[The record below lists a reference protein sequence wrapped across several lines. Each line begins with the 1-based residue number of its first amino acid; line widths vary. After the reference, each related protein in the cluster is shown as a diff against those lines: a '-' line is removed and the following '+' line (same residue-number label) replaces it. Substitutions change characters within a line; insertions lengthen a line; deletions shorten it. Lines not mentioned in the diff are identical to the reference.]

1 MTLQQLEYILAVNQF
16 RHFAKAAEYCRV
28 TQPTLSA
35 MIQKLEEELDT
46 RIFDRSQQPV
56 CPTPVGIHI
65 IEQAQNILVQ
75 ANRIKNIIEEE
86 KHSLTG
92 TFKLGILPTVA
103 PYLLPRF
110 FPQLMKKYPD
120 LDIRVV
126 EMKTNDIKK
135 ALQTGEID
143 AGIVASLAG
152 MEELQQTPLFYEQ
165 FFAYVS
171 REDALF
177 NNEVIRTSDLNGEQ
191 LWLLDEGHCFRDQ
204 LVRFCQMKSARASQ
218 LAYHLGSMETFMRMV
233 ESGKGVTFI
242 PELAVLQLGDAQKEL
257 VRSFAI
263 PCPTRQVVLL
273 TNKNFI
279 RHTLLEVLVKEI
291 KLSVPKEML
300 SLKATQESYRFHLSL
315 HKIFQS
321 DFLFYRGKMLYF
333 CKQKKRRSVAPQHH
347 QANWLLHSVC
357 TIFALVKQKTK
368 PIKREKLWNRSS
380 THNSLNSR
388 FRLSKTEVS
397 KQYPTKT

>member
-165 FFAYVS
+165 FFVYVS
-171 REDALF
+171 RKDILF
-177 NNEVIRTSDLNGEQ
+177 NSEVIRTSDLNGEQ

-204 LVRFCQMKSARASQ
+204 LMRFCQMKSARASQ

-242 PELAVLQLGDAQKEL
+242 PELAVLQLGDIQKEL
-257 VRSFAI
+257 VRPFAI
-263 PCPTRQVVLL
+263 PCPTRQIVML

-279 RHTLLEVLVKEI
+279 RHTLLEALTKEI
-291 KLSVPKEML
+291 KSSIPKEML
-300 SLKATQESYRFHLSL
+300 SLKATQA
-315 HKIFQS
+315 I
-321 DFLFYRGKMLYF
+321 
-333 CKQKKRRSVAPQHH
+333 V
-347 QANWLLHSVC
+347 
-357 TIFALVKQKTK
+357 
-368 PIKREKLWNRSS
+368 
-380 THNSLNSR
+380 
-388 FRLSKTEVS
+388 
-397 KQYPTKT
+397 

>member
-110 FPQLMKKYPD
+110 FPQLMKKYPN

-165 FFAYVS
+165 FFAYMS

-300 SLKATQESYRFHLSL
+300 SLKATQA
-315 HKIFQS
+315 
-321 DFLFYRGKMLYF
+321 
-333 CKQKKRRSVAPQHH
+333 V
-347 QANWLLHSVC
+347 V
-357 TIFALVKQKTK
+357 
-368 PIKREKLWNRSS
+368 
-380 THNSLNSR
+380 
-388 FRLSKTEVS
+388 
-397 KQYPTKT
+397 

>member
-16 RHFAKAAEYCRV
+16 RHFSKAAEYCRV

-204 LVRFCQMKSARASQ
+204 LVRFCQMTSARASQ

-300 SLKATQESYRFHLSL
+300 SLKATQA
-315 HKIFQS
+315 
-321 DFLFYRGKMLYF
+321 
-333 CKQKKRRSVAPQHH
+333 V
-347 QANWLLHSVC
+347 V
-357 TIFALVKQKTK
+357 
-368 PIKREKLWNRSS
+368 
-380 THNSLNSR
+380 
-388 FRLSKTEVS
+388 
-397 KQYPTKT
+397 

>member
-135 ALQTGEID
+135 ALQAGEID

-242 PELAVLQLGDAQKEL
+242 PELAVLQLGDTQKEL

-279 RHTLLEVLVKEI
+279 RYTLLEALTKEI
-291 KLSVPKEML
+291 TLSVPKEML
-300 SLKATQESYRFHLSL
+300 SLKATQ
-315 HKIFQS
+315 I
-321 DFLFYRGKMLYF
+321 M
-333 CKQKKRRSVAPQHH
+333 V
-347 QANWLLHSVC
+347 
-357 TIFALVKQKTK
+357 
-368 PIKREKLWNRSS
+368 
-380 THNSLNSR
+380 
-388 FRLSKTEVS
+388 
-397 KQYPTKT
+397 

>member
-92 TFKLGILPTVA
+92 TFKLGILPTEA

-300 SLKATQESYRFHLSL
+300 SLKATQA
-315 HKIFQS
+315 
-321 DFLFYRGKMLYF
+321 
-333 CKQKKRRSVAPQHH
+333 V
-347 QANWLLHSVC
+347 V
-357 TIFALVKQKTK
+357 
-368 PIKREKLWNRSS
+368 
-380 THNSLNSR
+380 
-388 FRLSKTEVS
+388 
-397 KQYPTKT
+397 

>member
-263 PCPTRQVVLL
+263 PCPTHQVVLL

-300 SLKATQESYRFHLSL
+300 SLKATQA
-315 HKIFQS
+315 
-321 DFLFYRGKMLYF
+321 
-333 CKQKKRRSVAPQHH
+333 V
-347 QANWLLHSVC
+347 V
-357 TIFALVKQKTK
+357 
-368 PIKREKLWNRSS
+368 
-380 THNSLNSR
+380 
-388 FRLSKTEVS
+388 
-397 KQYPTKT
+397 

>member
-92 TFKLGILPTVA
+92 IFKLGILPTVA

-242 PELAVLQLGDAQKEL
+242 PELGDAQKEL

-300 SLKATQESYRFHLSL
+300 SLKATQA
-315 HKIFQS
+315 
-321 DFLFYRGKMLYF
+321 
-333 CKQKKRRSVAPQHH
+333 V
-347 QANWLLHSVC
+347 V
-357 TIFALVKQKTK
+357 
-368 PIKREKLWNRSS
+368 
-380 THNSLNSR
+380 
-388 FRLSKTEVS
+388 
-397 KQYPTKT
+397 

>member
-110 FPQLMKKYPD
+110 FPQLMKKYPN

-233 ESGKGVTFI
+233 ESGKGVTFL
-242 PELAVLQLGDAQKEL
+242 PELAVLQLGDAQKAL

-300 SLKATQESYRFHLSL
+300 SLKATQA
-315 HKIFQS
+315 
-321 DFLFYRGKMLYF
+321 
-333 CKQKKRRSVAPQHH
+333 V
-347 QANWLLHSVC
+347 V
-357 TIFALVKQKTK
+357 
-368 PIKREKLWNRSS
+368 
-380 THNSLNSR
+380 
-388 FRLSKTEVS
+388 
-397 KQYPTKT
+397 

>member
-56 CPTPVGIHI
+56 CPTPVGILI
-65 IEQAQNILVQ
+65 IEQAQKILVQ

-120 LDIRVV
+120 LDIRVI

-165 FFAYVS
+165 FFVYVS
-171 REDALF
+171 RKDILF
-177 NNEVIRTSDLNGEQ
+177 NSEVIRTSDLNGEQ

-204 LVRFCQMKSARASQ
+204 LMRFCQMKSARASQ

-242 PELAVLQLGDAQKEL
+242 PELAVLQLGDIQKEL
-257 VRSFAI
+257 VRPFAI
-263 PCPTRQVVLL
+263 PCPTRQIVML

-279 RHTLLEVLVKEI
+279 RHTLLEALTKEI
-291 KLSVPKEML
+291 KSSIPKEML
-300 SLKATQESYRFHLSL
+300 SLKATQAIVYLSV
-315 HKIFQS
+315 HKTFQS
-321 DFLFYRGKMLYF
+321 DFLFYREKMLYF
-333 CKQKKRRSVAPQHH
+333 C
-347 QANWLLHSVC
+347 N
-357 TIFALVKQKTK
+357 
-368 PIKREKLWNRSS
+368 EKNKE
-380 THNSLNSR
+380 LN
-388 FRLSKTEVS
+388 L
-397 KQYPTKT
+397 

>member
-65 IEQAQNILVQ
+65 IEQAQNILAQ

-92 TFKLGILPTVA
+92 TFKLGIIPTVA

-165 FFAYVS
+165 CFAYVS

-300 SLKATQESYRFHLSL
+300 SLKATQA
-315 HKIFQS
+315 
-321 DFLFYRGKMLYF
+321 
-333 CKQKKRRSVAPQHH
+333 V
-347 QANWLLHSVC
+347 V
-357 TIFALVKQKTK
+357 
-368 PIKREKLWNRSS
+368 
-380 THNSLNSR
+380 
-388 FRLSKTEVS
+388 
-397 KQYPTKT
+397 

>member
-204 LVRFCQMKSARASQ
+204 LVRFCQMKSAHASQ

-300 SLKATQESYRFHLSL
+300 SLKATQA
-315 HKIFQS
+315 
-321 DFLFYRGKMLYF
+321 
-333 CKQKKRRSVAPQHH
+333 V
-347 QANWLLHSVC
+347 V
-357 TIFALVKQKTK
+357 
-368 PIKREKLWNRSS
+368 
-380 THNSLNSR
+380 
-388 FRLSKTEVS
+388 
-397 KQYPTKT
+397 

>member
-1 MTLQQLEYILAVNQF
+1 MTLQQLEYTLAVNQF

-300 SLKATQESYRFHLSL
+300 SLKATQA
-315 HKIFQS
+315 
-321 DFLFYRGKMLYF
+321 
-333 CKQKKRRSVAPQHH
+333 V
-347 QANWLLHSVC
+347 V
-357 TIFALVKQKTK
+357 
-368 PIKREKLWNRSS
+368 
-380 THNSLNSR
+380 
-388 FRLSKTEVS
+388 
-397 KQYPTKT
+397 

>member
-110 FPQLMKKYPD
+110 FPQLMKKHPD

-300 SLKATQESYRFHLSL
+300 SLKATQA
-315 HKIFQS
+315 
-321 DFLFYRGKMLYF
+321 
-333 CKQKKRRSVAPQHH
+333 V
-347 QANWLLHSVC
+347 V
-357 TIFALVKQKTK
+357 
-368 PIKREKLWNRSS
+368 
-380 THNSLNSR
+380 
-388 FRLSKTEVS
+388 
-397 KQYPTKT
+397 

>member
-16 RHFAKAAEYCRV
+16 RHFAKAAEHCRV

-35 MIQKLEEELDT
+35 MIQKLEDELDT
-46 RIFDRSQQPV
+46 KIFDRNQQPI
-56 CPTPVGIHI
+56 CPTPVGQLV
-65 IEQAQNILVQ
+65 IEQARIVLEQ
-75 ANRIKNIIEEE
+75 AGHIKDIIEEE
-86 KHSLTG
+86 KHSLSG
-92 TFKLGILPTVA
+92 VFKLGILPTIA

-110 FPQLMKKYPD
+110 FPQLMKKYPK
-120 LDIRVV
+120 LDIRVT
-126 EMKTNDIKK
+126 EMKTKDIKQ
-135 ALQTGEID
+135 ALQSGEID
-143 AGIVASLAG
+143 AGVVASLAG
-152 MEELQQTPLFYEQ
+152 MEEFRQTSLFYEQ
-165 FFAYVS
+165 FFAYVA
-171 REDALF
+171 REDALY
-177 NNEVIRTSDLNGEQ
+177 NNKVIRTSDLNGEQ

-300 SLKATQESYRFHLSL
+300 SLKATQA
-315 HKIFQS
+315 
-321 DFLFYRGKMLYF
+321 
-333 CKQKKRRSVAPQHH
+333 V
-347 QANWLLHSVC
+347 V
-357 TIFALVKQKTK
+357 
-368 PIKREKLWNRSS
+368 
-380 THNSLNSR
+380 
-388 FRLSKTEVS
+388 
-397 KQYPTKT
+397 

>member
-233 ESGKGVTFI
+233 ESGKGVTFF
-242 PELAVLQLGDAQKEL
+242 PDLAVLQLGDAQKEL

-300 SLKATQESYRFHLSL
+300 SLKATQA
-315 HKIFQS
+315 
-321 DFLFYRGKMLYF
+321 
-333 CKQKKRRSVAPQHH
+333 V
-347 QANWLLHSVC
+347 V
-357 TIFALVKQKTK
+357 
-368 PIKREKLWNRSS
+368 
-380 THNSLNSR
+380 
-388 FRLSKTEVS
+388 
-397 KQYPTKT
+397 

>member
-191 LWLLDEGHCFRDQ
+191 LWLLDEGHCCRDQ

-300 SLKATQESYRFHLSL
+300 SLKATQA
-315 HKIFQS
+315 
-321 DFLFYRGKMLYF
+321 
-333 CKQKKRRSVAPQHH
+333 V
-347 QANWLLHSVC
+347 V
-357 TIFALVKQKTK
+357 
-368 PIKREKLWNRSS
+368 
-380 THNSLNSR
+380 
-388 FRLSKTEVS
+388 
-397 KQYPTKT
+397 